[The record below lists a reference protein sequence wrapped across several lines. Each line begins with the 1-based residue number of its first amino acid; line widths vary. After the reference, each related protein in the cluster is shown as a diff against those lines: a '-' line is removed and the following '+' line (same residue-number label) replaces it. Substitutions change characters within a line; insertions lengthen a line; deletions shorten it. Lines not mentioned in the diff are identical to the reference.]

1 MQDEGQPPHERQP
14 PNERQPPFRLFL
26 KHIYM
31 STTEHDMVEQ
41 MNYLRATDGLYNVY
55 LVKRGTFDP
64 NKSINAFLSYQ
75 TEDQCMAAM
84 EILNGSYLGG
94 LAKYPLEVD
103 LAVPRK
109 TQRYFAQPEPAEHTQ
124 DNFDQHPPLD
134 ELNKEEG
141 EKEPDL
147 RRPVTP
153 PKAPTRPMTPP
164 MAPMMAPMHHIP
176 GPPVMP
182 PGHPPPPSLHPMQH
196 LQPYPL
202 MPFPPPPP
210 VMGPMGF
217 VYQRPP
223 PFWMPPQQPFAPASE
238 DWMAAAKSKAS
249 MGSKAPKPQA
259 EGGDSEGDEDL
270 QTWLQSNMMD
280 GGEKKSQLLDDGYGS
295 VEDAEAYMLQKKDAG
310 KKEKAEKAKEKPKE
324 KSKENKKET
333 KAPSEKK
340 EKGTKDKKK
349 KSRSR
354 SRSKA
359 KKVKEAQKDKK
370 SK

>member
-1 MQDEGQPPHERQP
+1 
-14 PNERQPPFRLFL
+14 
-26 KHIYM
+26 
-31 STTEHDMVEQ
+31 
-41 MNYLRATDGLYNVY
+41 
-55 LVKRGTFDP
+55 
-64 NKSINAFLSYQ
+64 
-75 TEDQCMAAM
+75 
-84 EILNGSYLGG
+84 
-94 LAKYPLEVD
+94 
-103 LAVPRK
+103 
-109 TQRYFAQPEPAEHTQ
+109 
-124 DNFDQHPPLD
+124 
-134 ELNKEEG
+134 
-141 EKEPDL
+141 
-147 RRPVTP
+147 
-153 PKAPTRPMTPP
+153 
-164 MAPMMAPMHHIP
+164 
-176 GPPVMP
+176 
-182 PGHPPPPSLHPMQH
+182 
-196 LQPYPL
+196 
-202 MPFPPPPP
+202 
-210 VMGPMGF
+210 
-217 VYQRPP
+217 
-223 PFWMPPQQPFAPASE
+223 
-238 DWMAAAKSKAS
+238 MAAAKSKAS

-324 KSKENKKET
+324 KSKEKKKET